1 MWEYTSTD
9 ELYHH
14 GVLGM
19 RWGHRKAKYSSG
31 SRRSK
36 RLVSNQRTSKDS
48 RRAQYIKSKSV
59 SQMSNKELK
68 DVNNRLQLEKQYK
81 DLTKKKSIGK
91 KVLTTFIATAGTIT
105 ATKAAYKTYETVGK
119 EAVKAIG
126 KYALH
131 K

>member
-19 RWGHRKAKYSSG
+19 RWGHRKARYSSG
-31 SRRSK
+31 TRKSRK
-36 RLVSNQRTSKDS
+36 RVSTQRTSKDS
-48 RRAQYIKSKSV
+48 RRANYIKSKSV

-81 DLTKKKSIGK
+81 DLTRKKSIGK
-91 KVLTTFIATAGTIT
+91 KAVTAFIGTAATIT
-105 ATKAAYKTYETVGK
+105 AARTAYKTYETVGK
-119 EAVKAIG
+119 EAVKLIG
-126 KYALH
+126 KYAVH